1 MEVSF
6 NVTAKFSCGA
16 YTARIHRSR
25 GSSTQDG
32 ATACQRA
39 ADRYVSGTKLRVAR
53 IEPLQGD
60 EYRVV
65 LTNE

>member
-1 MEVSF
+1 MEVAIK
-6 NVTAKFSCGA
+6 VTTKLSAGA

-25 GSSTQDG
+25 GSSTVDG

-39 ADRYVSGTKLRVAR
+39 ADRYVTGTKLRVAR

>member
-1 MEVSF
+1 MEVSI
-6 NVTAKFSCGA
+6 NVTVKLSAGA
-16 YTARIHRSR
+16 YTARICRSR

-39 ADRYVSGTKLRVAR
+39 ADRYVAGTKLRVAR
-53 IEPLQGD
+53 IEPVQVD

-65 LTNE
+65 LSNE